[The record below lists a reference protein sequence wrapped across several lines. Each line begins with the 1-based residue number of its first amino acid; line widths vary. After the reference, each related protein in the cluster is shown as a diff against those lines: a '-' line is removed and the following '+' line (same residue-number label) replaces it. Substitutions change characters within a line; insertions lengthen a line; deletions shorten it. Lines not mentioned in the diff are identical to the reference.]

1 MEVNTSSSFNTENMY
16 DYINGFFMNPSAFII
31 VLVVIIVYI
40 IVFLSL
46 GNSKI
51 STNNE
56 AVSSG
61 TGSGSIS
68 NVIIIVIIIMG
79 CFLLFIN
86 GVQYFFGI
94 NVIASVKDIFLG
106 KPIIDIKLNPIQP
119 ILNTNI
125 PEIMVREQ
133 VFNIP
138 GNYYDYNDAKT
149 LCSAY
154 GSRLANY
161 EEVENAYKHNGE
173 WCNYG
178 WSEGQMAL
186 FPTQK
191 TTFDTLQTI
200 KGHENDCGRPGVN
213 GGYMAN
219 PNIKYGVNCFGYKPK
234 ITTEEEEMMQNIS
247 PYPKTKKDL
256 VMEAKVDY
264 WKTKLDD
271 ILVSPFGYKKWS
283 A

>member
-51 STNNE
+51 STTNE
-56 AVSSG
+56 ADSSG
-61 TGSGSIS
+61 TSSGSVS

-125 PEIMVREQ
+125 PEIMMREQ

-161 EEVENAYKHNGE
+161 EEVESAYKNNGE

-200 KGHENDCGRPGVN
+200 KGHENDCGRPGIN

-256 VMEAKVDY
+256 LMEAKVDY

-271 ILVSPFGYKKWS
+271 ILVSPFSYKKWS

>member
-61 TGSGSIS
+61 TSSGSIS

-106 KPIIDIKLNPIQP
+106 KPVIDIKLNPIQP

-219 PNIKYGVNCFGYKPK
+219 PKIKYGVNCFGYKPK
-234 ITTEEEEMMQNIS
+234 ITTEEEEIMQNIS

-256 VMEAKVDY
+256 LMEAKVDY

-271 ILVSPFGYKKWS
+271 ILVSPFSYKKWS

>member
-31 VLVVIIVYI
+31 VLVVIIIYI

-51 STNNE
+51 STNDE

-61 TGSGSIS
+61 PSSGSIS
-68 NVIIIVIIIMG
+68 NIIIIVIIIMG

-94 NVIASVKDIFLG
+94 NVIASIKDIFLG

-138 GNYYDYNDAKT
+138 GNYYDYNDAKS

-161 EEVENAYKHNGE
+161 DEIENAYKHNGE

-191 TTFDTLQTI
+191 STFDTLQTI
-200 KGHENDCGRPGVN
+200 KGHENDCGRPGIN

-219 PNIKYGVNCFGYKPK
+219 PKIKYGVNCFGYKPK
-234 ITTEEEEMMQNIS
+234 ITSEEEEMMQNVS

-256 VMEAKVDY
+256 AMEARVDY

-271 ILVSPFGYKKWS
+271 ILVSPFRYKKWS
-283 A
+283 E